1 MNGLN
6 RRKGTNIVSRTIAIL
21 NQKGGVGKT
30 TLTINLGAA
39 FARAGHKVLLIDLD
53 PQGHLTT
60 GVGLAELYDRRGV
73 PTLFEALRGKDRHA
87 INWTITPHAVEGF
100 DLIPSNADLALAEV
114 EMSHMRN
121 RESKLLNLVNAI
133 QTSYD
138 WILIDCPPW
147 LGTLTDNA
155 INAARRVLIPIQA
168 EATSMWA
175 LQLLLDQIGRI
186 EEELEI
192 GVQIVGIVP
201 NLVVGST
208 MGRDI
213 LGQLRGSAS
222 SIASFDLPKRV
233 VLGEA
238 WRAGHSIFTYEGPT
252 AEKRRECDS
261 VREMYLKLA
270 EYVLAKVEGEGQ

>member
-1 MNGLN
+1 M
-6 RRKGTNIVSRTIAIL
+6 TRTIAVI

-39 FARAGHKVLLIDLD
+39 FARAGHKVLLMDLD

-60 GVGLAELYDRRGV
+60 GVGMSDLYDRRGV
-73 PTLFEALRGKDRHA
+73 PTLFESLRGKDRQT
-87 INWTITPHAVEGF
+87 INWVITKHPTEGF

-114 EMSHMRN
+114 ELSHLRN
-121 RESKLLNLVNAI
+121 RESKLLNLVTAL
-133 QTSYD
+133 QTDYD

-147 LGTLTDNA
+147 LGILTDNA

-175 LQLLLDQIGRI
+175 LQLLLDQITRI

-192 GVQIVGIVP
+192 DVQIVGIVP

-213 LGQLRGSAS
+213 LGQLRGSAP
-222 SIASFDLPKRV
+222 SITPFDLPKRV

-238 WRAGHSIFTYEGPT
+238 WRAGHSIFTYEPPT
-252 AEKRRECDS
+252 ADKRRECDG
-261 VREMYLKLA
+261 VREMYLALA
-270 EYVLAKVEGEGQ
+270 EYVLNQVEEAVHVSA